1 MYNID
6 TIAANIKKA
15 RLYRNYS
22 QDYLAAKL
30 RISQNAYSKVELGQT
45 RVTLERL
52 NIIAEVLQVEL
63 SSLMHSGDTN
73 DDIAAI
79 TRLTIVPKLL
89 EIVCR
94 TTGMGF
100 AAIAR
105 VTHDKWVACGV
116 RDEIQ
121 FGLIPGSELK
131 LETTIC
137 HEIRQNG
144 KAVIID
150 EVRKDDIFCHHHTPA
165 LYGFQSY
172 ISVPIL
178 RQDGSFFGTLC
189 AIDPEPAKL
198 NNPEIVNLFKLFTE
212 LISFHLNLVEQTDPQ
227 FFIDSIPD

>member
-6 TIAANIKKA
+6 VIAANIKKA
-15 RLYRNYS
+15 RLNRNYS

-30 RISQNAYSKVELGQT
+30 HISQNAYSKVELGQT

-52 NIIAEVLQVEL
+52 SIIAEVLQVKL
-63 SSLMHSGDTN
+63 NSLIGGDN
-73 DDIAAI
+73 LKADIAAVNH
-79 TRLTIVPKLL
+79 LTIVPKLL
-89 EIVCR
+89 EMVCR

-105 VTHDKWVACGV
+105 VSEDKWVACSV
-116 RDEIQ
+116 RDEIN

-137 HEIRQNG
+137 YEIRQNG

-150 EVRKDDIFCHHHTPA
+150 EVDKDKEFCDHHTPA
-165 LYGFQSY
+165 MYGFQSY

-178 RQDGSFFGTLC
+178 RNDGSFFGTLC
-189 AIDPEPAKL
+189 AIDPKPAKL
-198 NNPEIVNLFKLFTE
+198 SNPETINLFKLFTE
-212 LISFHLNLVEQTDPQ
+212 LISFHLHVAEQVEPA
-227 FFIDSIPD
+227 F

>member
-6 TIAANIKKA
+6 VIAANIKKA

-30 RISQNAYSKVELGQT
+30 QISQNAYSKVELGQT

-52 NIIAEVLQVEL
+52 SIIAEVLKVKL
-63 SSLMHSGDTN
+63 NSLIGGD
-73 DDIAAI
+73 DLKADIAAVN
-79 TRLTIVPKLL
+79 RLTIVPKLL

-105 VTHDKWVACGV
+105 VTEDKWVACSV
-116 RDEIQ
+116 RDEIA
-121 FGLIPGSELK
+121 FGLTSGSELK

-150 EVRKDDIFCHHHTPA
+150 EVKKDKQFCDHQTPA

-178 RQDGSFFGTLC
+178 RNDGSFFGTLC
-189 AIDPEPAKL
+189 AIDPKPAKL
-198 NNPEIVNLFKLFTE
+198 NNPEIIDLFKLFTE
-212 LISFHLNLVEQTDPQ
+212 LISFHLQLAEQTEPA
-227 FFIDSIPD
+227 F